1 MPGARERLREKAT
14 LEKLLDCPVVRQHVQ
29 VLGVRSL
36 WLAVFWFTVSDM
48 RSSYC
53 RCRAAGPLRALPV
66 SLPEEAFL
74 LQDGWRED
82 AYYLGGCLY
91 TSAYASTGGQEQT
104 RFRSP

>member
-14 LEKLLDCPVVRQHVQ
+14 LEKLLDCPAVRQPVQ
-29 VLGVRSL
+29 VLGSEEP
-36 WLAVFWFTVSDM
+36 LARRFPVYGLGHEVILLPL
-48 RSSYC
+48 
-53 RCRAAGPLRALPV
+53 RAAGPLRALPV